1 MWILITLVARADD
14 AATPAPPA
22 APVPEPVATDAER
35 LTLARVLLE
44 QGDLVGVTL
53 QLDGV
58 RASSGPEADEAAY
71 LRGVT
76 LQRGGSHADALP
88 LFLGLASNPDGARA
102 ADARFRAADCYART
116 GDPAAAITYVD
127 DLPPLDDPSDAARV
141 TLSVAVWTLD
151 AELDDRRHRR
161 AAARL
166 LVDVPPDLSWYSG
179 RLQGALAR
187 SWLEEARAAAI
198 TSDSRKGARN
208 LAKRAA
214 AIDAAEGH
222 VAAVARA
229 GHPEWILPALLDLG
243 RTYEQTG
250 EELLALRPDDG
261 PGADLVTDRVETIWT
276 KAHHHYD
283 AGVDLALRVRWGE
296 TPDVAAL
303 RSARDALEARIDGLT
318 R

>member
-1 MWILITLVARADD
+1 MWTLIALVARADD
-14 AATPAPPA
+14 APATPPDPAPSAQPI
-22 APVPEPVATDAER
+22 ATDAER
-35 LTLARVLLE
+35 LELARVLLE

-58 RASSGPEADEAAY
+58 RASSGPVADEAAY

-88 LFLGLASNPDGARA
+88 LFLRLASDPAGARA
-102 ADARFRAADCYART
+102 ADARFRAADCYARS
-116 GDPAAAITYVD
+116 GDPATALTYVD
-127 DLPPLDDPSDAARV
+127 GLPPLDDPSDAARV
-141 TLSVAVWTLD
+141 KLSVAAWTLD
-151 AELDDRRHRR
+151 AELNDRRARR
-161 AAARL
+161 AATRL
-166 LVDVPPDLSWYSG
+166 LGHAPPDLSWFSG
-179 RLQGALAR
+179 RLEGALAR
-187 SWLEEARAAAI
+187 SWLEEARAATI

-214 AIDAAEGH
+214 AIDEAEAH

-250 EELLALRPDDG
+250 DDLLALRPEDG

-276 KAHHHYD
+276 KAHHHYH

-303 RSARDALEARIDGLT
+303 RAARDAVEARIDGL
-318 R
+318 